1 MVKKYILNFTPTI
14 SISIIMAEYLLLL
27 IGIWNGEDLK
37 VIAFLYF
44 RSGSFRLLPGK
55 RKVQYFEPFG
65 CQEMWNLLNRKT
77 V

>member
-1 MVKKYILNFTPTI
+1 MVKKYILNFTPN
-14 SISIIMAEYLLLL
+14 ISIIMAEYSLLLT
-27 IGIWNGEDLK
+27 GIWNGEDLK
-37 VIAFLYF
+37 VIAFLHF

-65 CQEMWNLLNRKT
+65 CQEMWNMLSRKI